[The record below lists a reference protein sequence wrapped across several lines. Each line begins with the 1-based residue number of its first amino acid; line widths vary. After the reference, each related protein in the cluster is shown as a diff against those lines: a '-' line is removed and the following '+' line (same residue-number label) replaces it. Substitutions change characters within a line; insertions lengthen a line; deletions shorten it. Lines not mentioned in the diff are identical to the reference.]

1 MERGLMQ
8 LDQPGQQAEEII
20 LRLSNISKIYPG
32 TVALQDVNLEIQK
45 GEVHGIIG
53 RNGAGKTTLVGI
65 IAGLIKPSS
74 GKIYI
79 RNNSYNELSRIVA
92 KRENIAIV
100 PQEPQLFLEGTIA
113 ENLFMPEYKTIVGNM
128 VLDWNRLYEETAV
141 ILKKGNL
148 DLDPRSKVKDLGIGV
163 QQILMILKASYVEK
177 SDIIILDEASA
188 SMSENEEMKFYSIIN
203 ERKCEGCTLLYIS
216 HRIDELL
223 TVCDRMT
230 VLRDGMTV
238 DTVKNEDV
246 NKASL
251 SSLIVGH
258 PITTRVSAVARQAK
272 GSAKNTK
279 ENPTSVIP
287 VIKIDM
293 ISKHNC
299 FSEISFSV
307 GKNEILGLAGLMG
320 SGRTEILKTIYG
332 MHPPDSGQ
340 ILLNGEPFNINHP
353 SRALQKGVA
362 YLPEERDEEG
372 LISNLSIKINLV
384 ISALER
390 VAGRFFINRK
400 KEDALVNE
408 LKEQLEIMYASENQA
423 VKELSGGNRQKVVI
437 AKVLS
442 TQPILYLLDEPTKGI
457 DVATKEKLLKI
468 IREELAKD
476 AAVIVT
482 APGLD
487 ELIEVCD
494 RILVLY
500 RGRLVGEYM
509 RAEFDE
515 ETLYKAIQGVYIG
528 VTEGIK
534 PSEGCET
541 FGQKY

>member
-1 MERGLMQ
+1 MEKGLMQ
-8 LDQPGQQAEEII
+8 LDQPGQQAKEII

-32 TVALQDVNLEIQK
+32 TVALQDVNLEIEK

-53 RNGAGKTTLVGI
+53 KNGAGKTTLVGI
-65 IAGLIKPSS
+65 IAGLIKPSA

-79 RNNSYNELSRIVA
+79 RDNSYSELSRIVA

-100 PQEPQLFLEGTIA
+100 TQEPQLFLEGTIA
-113 ENLFMPEYKTIVGNM
+113 ENLFMPEYKTIFGSM
-128 VLDWNRLYEETAV
+128 VLDWNRLYDETAV
-141 ILKKGNL
+141 ILEKGDL

-188 SMSENEEMKFYSIIN
+188 SMSENEEEKFYRIIN

-238 DTVKNEDV
+238 DTVRNEDV
-246 NKASL
+246 NKVSL

-258 PITTRVSAVARQAK
+258 PITAKVSAVDRQVA
-272 GSAKNTK
+272 GSAKNTE
-279 ENPTSVIP
+279 ENPTSVSP
-287 VIKIDM
+287 VIKVAK

-299 FSEISFSV
+299 FSEVSFSV

-332 MHPPDSGQ
+332 MHQPDSGQ
-340 ILLNGEPFNINHP
+340 MLLNGEPFHVSHP
-353 SRALQKGVA
+353 ARALQKGVA

-372 LISNLSIKINLV
+372 LISNLSIKTNLI

-390 VAGRFFINRK
+390 VTGRFFINRK

-408 LKEQLEIMYASENQA
+408 LKEQMDIKYASVNQA

-457 DVATKEKLLKI
+457 DIATKEKLLKI

-476 AAVIVT
+476 AAVIMT

-494 RILVLY
+494 RILVLH

-515 ETLYKAIQGVYIG
+515 ETLYKAIQGVYL
-528 VTEGIK
+528 
-534 PSEGCET
+534 
-541 FGQKY
+541 